1 MKVILLKDI
10 PGTGKKDQIVEVSD
24 GFGRNYLL
32 PRKMAMEA
40 TAGTVNAIE
49 RSKQAEKHRADV
61 KRDEAEKMARALK
74 GKTVIVKVRAGEGG
88 RLYGSITGQEI
99 AEALKAQH
107 GVELDKR
114 KVELTEPV
122 RTVGQT
128 TIVLKLSAGV
138 STRMIMNVVAAEK

>member
-1 MKVILLKDI
+1 MCDQLQCRGAVINTCSQF
-10 PGTGKKDQIVEVSD
+10 PQE
-24 GFGRNYLL
+24 
-32 PRKMAMEA
+32 P
-40 TAGTVNAIE
+40 
-49 RSKQAEKHRADV
+49 AEIHS
-61 KRDEAEKMARALK
+61 
-74 GKTVIVKVRAGEGG
+74 
-88 RLYGSITGQEI
+88 SITGQEI